1 MLNIKPQDFIE
12 RPCSGLENNKCKH
25 GHNTNG
31 SIICTGH
38 IALNNCKDGEKFPYR
53 IPACLVE
60 D

>member
-1 MLNIKPQDFIE
+1 MKKQDFVE
-12 RPCSGLENNKCKH
+12 RPCSGLVSNKCKH

-38 IALNNCKDGEKFPYR
+38 IALNLCEEDKKFIYR
-53 IPACLVE
+53 IPACLTE